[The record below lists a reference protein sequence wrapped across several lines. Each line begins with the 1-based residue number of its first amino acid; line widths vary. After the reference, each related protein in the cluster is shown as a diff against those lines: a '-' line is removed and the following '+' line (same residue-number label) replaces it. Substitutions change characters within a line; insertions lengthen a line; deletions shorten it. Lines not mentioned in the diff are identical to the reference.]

1 MTTTWPH
8 SLTRTERTSPTAFGP
23 PFDDTDA
30 DIILRSSDQVDF
42 HVYKVILSK
51 ASPVFKV
58 MFSDTTLNSR
68 TIVDLPESSKT
79 LAALLT
85 SIYPIIPELETDE
98 ERSLNDHLAAI
109 SAVKKYD
116 MALASF
122 HLLQDFEDSAYVKDS
137 PVEAFCVAY
146 ALELREAAQIAA
158 KASLKHRLSLDDIG
172 NELRHTNGPALFQL
186 WQFHRACSAVAVAAI
201 PEDRNL
207 TWISQD
213 VLRSWWEL
221 VEPHRQMHCRCNKN
235 SFLLGPRSH
244 VQLWSDSGVVRDTT
258 WEAHTSW
265 NDYIKRARNALKN
278 HPCSEAVTHH
288 DVLKPSY
295 QIEPKCNECQRRICG
310 LSEFSRY
317 LGEEVEKRVSEVR
330 KFLASCFDTV
340 LTGFLFP

>member
-8 SLTRTERTSPTAFGP
+8 LLTRTERTSPTAFGP

-172 NELRHTNGPALFQL
+172 NELQHTNGPALFQL
-186 WQFHRACSAVAVAAI
+186 WQFHRACSAAAVAAI
-201 PEDRNL
+201 PEDNHL
-207 TWISQD
+207 TWISRD
-213 VLRSWWEL
+213 VSRSWWQL
-221 VEPHRQMHCRCNKN
+221 VEPDRPMQCRCNKDRFR
-235 SFLLGPRSH
+235 SGPRAEYHLKS
-244 VQLWSDSGVVRDTT
+244 LR
-258 WEAHTSW
+258 WEAHTS
-265 NDYIKRARNALKN
+265 
-278 HPCSEAVTHH
+278 
-288 DVLKPSY
+288 
-295 QIEPKCNECQRRICG
+295 
-310 LSEFSRY
+310 
-317 LGEEVEKRVSEVR
+317 
-330 KFLASCFDTV
+330 
-340 LTGFLFP
+340 